1 MPHIRDRFITDNI
14 RKQLSFMP
22 SVSLLGMRQAGKT
35 TLCKLLSE
43 SYLTLDDDSLRLKF
57 EQGDWS
63 DLEKQ
68 EEPLCIDEI
77 QKSPA
82 AFDRLKLLIDQKRRP
97 GRFLITGSVRFS
109 NKKEIKESLTGRT
122 SILEIYPLTASECHK
137 KNKFLFL
144 EAIQKFSDAKLI
156 NFLERR
162 AWLTEANYNHYLA
175 TGGLP
180 GICFSRDESI
190 RRAMWQAHTET
201 LLSRDLD
208 FIYPTK
214 LPFVKR
220 LLALKLVLRTQGY
233 PFSVAELA
241 RKVGCSEPTMAR
253 VILAFEGLFL
263 IRKHGVSDS
272 VYFGED
278 LGLSQYLSP
287 PNSEEER
294 GRLLQFIFCELRS
307 QVSYFHPEITSFERI
322 TSRGGI
328 DLPFV
333 IFKANKP
340 VIAISVSDT
349 DGASDKAL
357 KSLTW
362 AKKSLKGLSGIVL
375 HKGEKGYISSTGIPC
390 LPVRWIV

>member
-1 MPHIRDRFITDNI
+1 MAHIRDRFIAENI
-14 RKQLSFMP
+14 KKQLRFMP
-22 SVSLLGMRQAGKT
+22 SVSLLGMRQTGKT
-35 TLCKLLSE
+35 TLCKFLSE

-63 DLEKQ
+63 DLEKK
-68 EEPLCIDEI
+68 EELLCIDEI

-109 NKKEIKESLTGRT
+109 SKKEISESLTGRT
-122 SILEIYPLTASECHK
+122 SMLEIYPLTASECNK
-137 KNKFLFL
+137 KNKFSFL
-144 EAIQKFSDAKLI
+144 EAIQKFTDIKLL
-156 NFLERR
+156 NFLEKR
-162 AWLTEANYNHYLA
+162 AWLTESNYKHYLV

-214 LPFVKR
+214 LPFMKR
-220 LLALKLVLRTQGY
+220 LLALKLVLRAQGY
-233 PFSVAELA
+233 PMSVAELA

-263 IRKHGVSDS
+263 IRKHGVLDT

-278 LGLSQYLSP
+278 LGLSNYLSP
-287 PNSEEER
+287 TNAEEER
-294 GRLLQFIFCELRS
+294 GKLLQFIFCELRS
-307 QVSYFHPEITSFERI
+307 QLHYFHPEVTSFERI

-333 IFKANKP
+333 IFKGNKP
-340 VIAISVSDT
+340 VVAISVSDT
-349 DGASDKAL
+349 DGATDKSL

-362 AKKSLKGLSGIVL
+362 VKKSLHDLTGIVL

-390 LPVRWIV
+390 IPVRWIV